1 MNYTLVILGS
11 TGMFVVSEL
20 LDTQWHLMARKGT
33 QARQKDPPKKRVER
47 PVYLGLTA
55 NQIVAFNLARARE
68 WKNWSQDEAAEALEP
83 YLGKR
88 WSKASFSQ
96 AERSIAG
103 KVIRQFTADEILAFA
118 RAFDLPLGWF
128 FMPPPPWSDEPGAPV
143 VLDTPDAGQFGKP
156 LAELVDLVFGTPE
169 NSAVLHLRLGAW
181 LEQNPPQIT
190 DAQRRVADLVQG
202 RIDALASHSLDQL
215 AQMQQA
221 LRAMASHIEDL
232 EARARRAAASDL
244 HQDQK

>member
-1 MNYTLVILGS
+1 MNYTLVISRS
-11 TGMFVVSEL
+11 TDRL
-20 LDTQWHLMARKGT
+20 LLCGLVDTQRYAMTPRRTKAD
-33 QARQKDPPKKRVER
+33 QKDSRKRVER
-47 PVYLGLTA
+47 PLYLGLTA

-68 WKNWSQDEAAEALEP
+68 WRNWTQEEAADALEP

-103 KVIRQFTADEILAFA
+103 RFIRQFTADEILAFA
-118 RAFDLPLGWF
+118 RAFDLPIGWF
-128 FMPPPPWSDEPGAPV
+128 FMPPPPWSDMAGVPAK
-143 VLDTPDAGQFGKP
+143 LDVPDGGDFGKP

-169 NSAVLHLRLGAW
+169 TAAVLQMRLAAW
-181 LEQNPPQIT
+181 LQQNPSQIT
-190 DAQRRVADLVQG
+190 DAQHRVADLVQA
-202 RIDALASHSLDQL
+202 RIDTLAANTLDQL
-215 AQMQQA
+215 AHWQQT

-244 HQDQK
+244 RQQDQQ